1 MGAQARPP
9 AFAGCFCGLLYSQFF
24 CGLLLRVALF
34 AAVMVPPSLSSVR
47 SSSGRTFVREAMA
60 YWLGFRK
67 DYLSMLADSAA
78 LRGLFVRRRSFARAF
93 ALPNLA
99 ALRAAGAAC
108 GTRHPFAAGAG
119 APAAD
124 KNP

>member
-1 MGAQARPP
+1 
-9 AFAGCFCGLLYSQFF
+9 
-24 CGLLLRVALF
+24 
-34 AAVMVPPSLSSVR
+34 MVPPSLSSVR

-60 YWLGFRK
+60 YWLGFRIH
-67 DYLSMLADSAA
+67 YLSMLADSAA
-78 LRGLFVRRRSFARAF
+78 LRGLFVFRRSFARAF
-93 ALPNLA
+93 ALPILA

-108 GTRHPFAAGAG
+108 GTRQLFAAGAC